1 MNPLSRRSKAP
12 AEPTMTEQPML
23 EPDELD
29 LPQPPAA
36 VVPAVNLLPSIY
48 ARRVA
53 LSHAKVFAGASVGLA
68 LLLAFL
74 AWLVSWQQ
82 VVSAEERLAEATDQR
97 MVLQREQ
104 AKYADVPTIFNAVQA
119 AQEQIALA
127 MGNEV
132 RWSFFLNDLA
142 LTIPPGIALDS
153 MQVTTAA
160 PGANPEDPAAGIGT
174 MSVTGKA
181 FEYNGVANW
190 LDSLAKL
197 PTLADPYVGGIV
209 TGKEEG
215 TPVVSYTS
223 TAQITREALSE
234 RYATKEVA
242 P

>member
-1 MNPLSRRSKAP
+1 MNPLSRRSKAT
-12 AEPTMTEQPML
+12 AETAVVEQPMP
-23 EPDELD
+23 EAEELD
-29 LPQPPAA
+29 LPAAPAA
-36 VVPAVNLLPSIY
+36 VVPAVNLLPSTY

-53 LSHAKVFAGASVGLA
+53 LSRAKVFAGASVGVA

-97 MVLQREQ
+97 MLLQHEQ
-104 AKYADVPTIFNAVQA
+104 AKYSDVPAIFNAVRA
-119 AQEQIALA
+119 AQDQIALA
-127 MGNEV
+127 MGNEI

-153 MQVTTAA
+153 MQVTAVA
-160 PGANPEDPAAGIGT
+160 PGATPDDPTAGIGT

-181 FEYNGVANW
+181 FEYNSVANW

-197 PTLADPYVGGIV
+197 RTLSDPYIGGIV
-209 TGKEEG
+209 SGVEEG

-223 TAQITREALSE
+223 TAQITTEALSE
-234 RYATKEVA
+234 RYVTKEA
-242 P
+242 AK